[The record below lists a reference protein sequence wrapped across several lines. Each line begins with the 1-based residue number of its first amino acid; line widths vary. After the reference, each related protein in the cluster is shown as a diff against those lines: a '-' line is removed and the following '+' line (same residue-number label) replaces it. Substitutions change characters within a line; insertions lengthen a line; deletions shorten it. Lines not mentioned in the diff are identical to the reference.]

1 MQNNLTLE
9 QVSILKSVLGSYEKL
24 KKSVELVFH
33 CPFHDKKEQEDPS
46 EKKLSIHIS
55 GKWHCWHC
63 HKRGKKSPLYIIK
76 RFGTRSQFES
86 FKGARSYLYN
96 DEVEGYSEENSKVS
110 LPEGYKLLLYKSID
124 PDFNACKKYLH
135 SRGVSQKDIIFYKIG
150 CYTSGRYKG
159 RVMFPS
165 FNEDGVL
172 NFFVGRKID
181 DDAFGGK
188 YMNCKSSK
196 NIIFNEL
203 YIDWDDDVVLVE
215 GPMDMVK
222 CRNSI
227 PLLGSTLSSNS
238 MLFEKIVSE
247 SSKVVIAFDREKK
260 AIERANNISRTLNEH
275 GIFVRQVDL
284 RRTKYGDMGEMTKE
298 VAERFINDAKPFD
311 SIMSR
316 INKL

>member
-1 MQNNLTLE
+1 
-9 QVSILKSVLGSYEKL
+9 
-24 KKSVELVFH
+24 
-33 CPFHDKKEQEDPS
+33 
-46 EKKLSIHIS
+46 
-55 GKWHCWHC
+55 
-63 HKRGKKSPLYIIK
+63 
-76 RFGTRSQFES
+76 
-86 FKGARSYLYN
+86 
-96 DEVEGYSEENSKVS
+96 
-110 LPEGYKLLLYKSID
+110 
-124 PDFNACKKYLH
+124 
-135 SRGVSQKDIIFYKIG
+135 
-150 CYTSGRYKG
+150 
-159 RVMFPS
+159 
-165 FNEDGVL
+165 
-172 NFFVGRKID
+172 
-181 DDAFGGK
+181 
-188 YMNCKSSK
+188 
-196 NIIFNEL
+196 
-203 YIDWDDDVVLVE
+203 
-215 GPMDMVK
+215 MVK